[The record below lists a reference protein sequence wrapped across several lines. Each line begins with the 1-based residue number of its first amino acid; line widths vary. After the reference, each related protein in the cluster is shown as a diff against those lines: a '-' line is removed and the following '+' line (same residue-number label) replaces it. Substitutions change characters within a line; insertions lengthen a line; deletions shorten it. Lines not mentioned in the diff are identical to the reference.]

1 MESQSTVRGLS
12 TPWKHKQHLE
22 ELLGEPEVEAAVV
35 LVLELVAG
43 RVKAVHSQALDF
55 LNK

>member
-35 LVLELVAG
+35 LVLKLVAG